1 VLETI
6 KKDASLRNGD
16 SSKINALVNEKVM
29 PYVDFRRM
37 TSAAVG
43 PAWRQATP
51 EQRQKLQD
59 RVQGPGFAPMREPC
73 PRSAIRPLPSS
84 LCAWPPATPTCWCV
98 PRSTAVATPMQLD
111 FRLEKQDTGWKLYNF
126 NVLGVWLVETYRNQF
141 AQEINANGIDG
152 LIKTLASRSSM
163 PATAPSKQSAS
174 DVMAAQLATL
184 CNCPELTYRRG
195 RDCLLRL
202 RPLVTGHADA
212 RWWPMPAPSRS
223 STRRRWPC
231 CWPAGALPRRW
242 ARAHA
247 VRSAQGAAVH
257 GRAVWRGRL
266 ADARSCARCG
276 RHRSAGLG

>member
-1 VLETI
+1 MWGMAAGAVLALNLGLPAAQAAEEAPDALVKRVSADVLETI

-59 RVQGPGFAPMREPC
+59 EFKALL
-73 PRSAIRPLPSS
+73 IRTYAGALSQVGDQTITVKPVRMAAGDTDVLVRTQVNGRGDP
-84 LCAWPPATPTCWCV
+84 V
-98 PRSTAVATPMQLD
+98 QLD
-111 FRLEKQDTGWKLYNF
+111 FRLEKQATGWKLYNF

-163 PATAPSKQSAS
+163 PATATK
-174 DVMAAQLATL
+174 
-184 CNCPELTYRRG
+184 
-195 RDCLLRL
+195 
-202 RPLVTGHADA
+202 
-212 RWWPMPAPSRS
+212 
-223 STRRRWPC
+223 
-231 CWPAGALPRRW
+231 
-242 ARAHA
+242 
-247 VRSAQGAAVH
+247 
-257 GRAVWRGRL
+257 
-266 ADARSCARCG
+266 
-276 RHRSAGLG
+276 

>member
-1 VLETI
+1 MKITRRMWGMAAGAMLALNLGLPAAQAADEAPDALVKRVSADVLETI

-59 RVQGPGFAPMREPC
+59 EFKALL
-73 PRSAIRPLPSS
+73 IRTYAGALSQVGDQTITVRPVRMAAGDTDVLVRTQVNGRGDP
-84 LCAWPPATPTCWCV
+84 V
-98 PRSTAVATPMQLD
+98 QLD
-111 FRLEKQDTGWKLYNF
+111 FRLEKQATGWKLYNF

-163 PATAPSKQSAS
+163 PATATK
-174 DVMAAQLATL
+174 
-184 CNCPELTYRRG
+184 
-195 RDCLLRL
+195 
-202 RPLVTGHADA
+202 
-212 RWWPMPAPSRS
+212 
-223 STRRRWPC
+223 
-231 CWPAGALPRRW
+231 
-242 ARAHA
+242 
-247 VRSAQGAAVH
+247 
-257 GRAVWRGRL
+257 
-266 ADARSCARCG
+266 
-276 RHRSAGLG
+276 

>member
-1 VLETI
+1 MKITRRMWGMAAGAVLALNLGLPAAQAAEEAPDALVKRVSADVLETI

-59 RVQGPGFAPMREPC
+59 EFKALL
-73 PRSAIRPLPSS
+73 IRTYAGALSQVGDQTITVKPVRMAAGDTDVLVRTQVNGRGDP
-84 LCAWPPATPTCWCV
+84 V
-98 PRSTAVATPMQLD
+98 QLD
-111 FRLEKQDTGWKLYNF
+111 FRLEKQATGWKLYNF

-163 PATAPSKQSAS
+163 PATANK
-174 DVMAAQLATL
+174 
-184 CNCPELTYRRG
+184 
-195 RDCLLRL
+195 
-202 RPLVTGHADA
+202 
-212 RWWPMPAPSRS
+212 
-223 STRRRWPC
+223 
-231 CWPAGALPRRW
+231 
-242 ARAHA
+242 
-247 VRSAQGAAVH
+247 
-257 GRAVWRGRL
+257 
-266 ADARSCARCG
+266 
-276 RHRSAGLG
+276 

>member
-1 VLETI
+1 MTRRMWGMAAGAVLALNLGLPAAQAAEEAPDALVKRVSADVLETI

-59 RVQGPGFAPMREPC
+59 EFKALL
-73 PRSAIRPLPSS
+73 IRTYAGALSQVGDQTITVKPVRMAAGDTDVLVRTQVNGRGDP
-84 LCAWPPATPTCWCV
+84 V
-98 PRSTAVATPMQLD
+98 QLD
-111 FRLEKQDTGWKLYNF
+111 FRLEKQATGWKLYNF

-163 PATAPSKQSAS
+163 PATANK
-174 DVMAAQLATL
+174 
-184 CNCPELTYRRG
+184 
-195 RDCLLRL
+195 
-202 RPLVTGHADA
+202 
-212 RWWPMPAPSRS
+212 
-223 STRRRWPC
+223 
-231 CWPAGALPRRW
+231 
-242 ARAHA
+242 
-247 VRSAQGAAVH
+247 
-257 GRAVWRGRL
+257 
-266 ADARSCARCG
+266 
-276 RHRSAGLG
+276 

>member
-1 VLETI
+1 MKITRRMWGMAAGAVLALNLGLPAARAAEEAPDVLVKRVSADVLETI

-59 RVQGPGFAPMREPC
+59 EFKALL
-73 PRSAIRPLPSS
+73 IRTYAGALSQVGDQTITVRPVRMAAGDTDVLVRTQVNGRGDP
-84 LCAWPPATPTCWCV
+84 V
-98 PRSTAVATPMQLD
+98 QLD

-163 PATAPSKQSAS
+163 PATAAK
-174 DVMAAQLATL
+174 
-184 CNCPELTYRRG
+184 
-195 RDCLLRL
+195 
-202 RPLVTGHADA
+202 
-212 RWWPMPAPSRS
+212 
-223 STRRRWPC
+223 
-231 CWPAGALPRRW
+231 
-242 ARAHA
+242 
-247 VRSAQGAAVH
+247 
-257 GRAVWRGRL
+257 
-266 ADARSCARCG
+266 
-276 RHRSAGLG
+276 

>member
-1 VLETI
+1 MKITRRMWGMAAGAMLALNLGLPAAQAADEAPDALVKRVSADVLETI

-59 RVQGPGFAPMREPC
+59 EFKALL
-73 PRSAIRPLPSS
+73 IRTYAGALSQVGDQTITVRPVRMAAGDTDVLVRTQVNGRGDP
-84 LCAWPPATPTCWCV
+84 V
-98 PRSTAVATPMQLD
+98 QLD

-163 PATAPSKQSAS
+163 PATAAK
-174 DVMAAQLATL
+174 
-184 CNCPELTYRRG
+184 
-195 RDCLLRL
+195 
-202 RPLVTGHADA
+202 
-212 RWWPMPAPSRS
+212 
-223 STRRRWPC
+223 
-231 CWPAGALPRRW
+231 
-242 ARAHA
+242 
-247 VRSAQGAAVH
+247 
-257 GRAVWRGRL
+257 
-266 ADARSCARCG
+266 
-276 RHRSAGLG
+276 

>member
-1 VLETI
+1 MKITRRMWGMAAGAVLALNLGLPAARAAEEAPDALVKRVSADVLETI

-43 PAWRQATP
+43 LAWRQATP

-59 RVQGPGFAPMREPC
+59 EFKALL
-73 PRSAIRPLPSS
+73 IRTYAGALSQVGDQTITVRPVRMAAGDTDVLVRTQVNGRGDP
-84 LCAWPPATPTCWCV
+84 V
-98 PRSTAVATPMQLD
+98 QLD

-163 PATAPSKQSAS
+163 PATAAK
-174 DVMAAQLATL
+174 
-184 CNCPELTYRRG
+184 
-195 RDCLLRL
+195 
-202 RPLVTGHADA
+202 
-212 RWWPMPAPSRS
+212 
-223 STRRRWPC
+223 
-231 CWPAGALPRRW
+231 
-242 ARAHA
+242 
-247 VRSAQGAAVH
+247 
-257 GRAVWRGRL
+257 
-266 ADARSCARCG
+266 
-276 RHRSAGLG
+276 